1 MASFYTHCGML
12 ALVGWLLATSALADD
27 KQEDIK
33 PVSSDKLR
41 FSAVVESEAAYGI
54 TRDRAQKLELL
65 IDPQWEY
72 RFSEDTR
79 FTAIARLHADAFDHL
94 EPGQPGQGEIAPIS
108 RRLYLGDRTDL
119 ELREFYL
126 RTQLGKT
133 HLTLGKQQVVWGKAD
148 GLKLLDV
155 VNPQNF
161 REFILDNFDDS
172 RIPLWT
178 FNAELPLGK
187 SNLQFLWIPDR
198 TYHQLPESGATFAF
212 TSPLLVPQAPS
223 GIAVDLRP
231 VERPK
236 DILMDSDIG
245 MRLSTFWHGWD
256 LTFNYLYHYADL
268 PVFFQSLSL
277 TPSGATVTVSPRYER
292 NHLLGGSFSNA
303 FGELTVR
310 SEVVYNTDRY
320 VLTRNRDDPDG
331 VINSGEISY
340 VLGLDW
346 FGIQDSLVSFQ
357 LFQSGLLN
365 PAPGII
371 RDTLDTTSTLLLRRH
386 FLNETVETEVL
397 WLRNL
402 NDGDGLIRPKASYE
416 LRDNVKVWLGFDLFH
431 GNPNGLFGQFG
442 QNDRLVMGMELGL

>member
-1 MASFYTHCGML
+1 MARSWKPCATL
-12 ALVGWLLATSALADD
+12 ALAGWFIAASALADG
-27 KQEDIK
+27 KQDDIK
-33 PVSSDKLR
+33 PDWSDNLR
-41 FSAVVESEAAYGI
+41 FSAVVESEAAYGVA
-54 TRDRAQKLELL
+54 RDRAKKLELL
-65 IDPQWEY
+65 IEPQWEY
-72 RFSEDTR
+72 RLSEDTR

-108 RRLYLGDRTDL
+108 RRLMLRDRTDL

-126 RTQLGKT
+126 RTQLGKA

-198 TYHQLPESGATFAF
+198 TYHQLPESNAAFAF
-212 TSPLLVPQAPS
+212 TSPLFIPQAPP
-223 GIAVDLRP
+223 GAPVNLRP
-231 VERPK
+231 IERPNNF
-236 DILMDSDIG
+236 LMDTDVG

-256 LTFNYLYHYADL
+256 LTFNYLYHYVDL

-277 TPSGATVTVSPRYER
+277 TPSGAVVTVSPRYER

-303 FGELTVR
+303 FGDLTVR

-320 VLTRNRDDPDG
+320 VLTQNREDRDG
-331 VINSGEISY
+331 VIRSSEISY

-346 FGIQDSLVSFQ
+346 SGIQDSLVSVQ

-365 PAPGII
+365 PAPGMV
-371 RDTLDTTSTLLLRRH
+371 RDTVDTTSTLLLRRH
-386 FLNETVETEVL
+386 FQNETVEAEVL
-397 WLRNL
+397 WLSNL
-402 NDGDGLIRPKASYE
+402 NDGDGLIRPKISHE
-416 LRDNVKVWLGFDLFH
+416 LRDNVKVWLGVDLFY
-431 GNPNGLFGQFG
+431 GDPKGLFGQFD

>member
-1 MASFYTHCGML
+1 MARAYGRCAVL
-12 ALVGWLLATSALADD
+12 ALAGWLIATSALADG

-33 PVSSDKLR
+33 PISSDDLR
-41 FSAVVESEAAYGI
+41 FSAVLESEAAYGI
-54 TRDRAQKLELL
+54 ARERAQKMELF
-65 IDPQWEY
+65 IDPKVEY

-79 FTAIARLHADAFDHL
+79 FTAIARLHADAFDRL
-94 EPGQPGQGEIAPIS
+94 EPGQPGQEEVAPIS
-108 RRLYLGDRTDL
+108 RRLWLGDYAWL

-126 RTQLGKT
+126 RTQLGEA

-198 TYHQLPESGATFAF
+198 TYHQLPESNAVFAF
-212 TSPLLVPQAPS
+212 TSPLFVPQTPP
-223 GIAVDLRP
+223 GVPVNLRP
-231 VERPK
+231 IERPNNF
-236 DILMDSDIG
+236 LMDTDVG

-256 LTFNYLYHYADL
+256 LTLNYLYHYVDL
-268 PVFFQSLSL
+268 PVFFQSLSF
-277 TPSGATVTVSPRYER
+277 TPSGAVVTVSPRYER

-303 FGELTVR
+303 FGDLAVR

-320 VLTRNRDDPDG
+320 VLTQNREDRDG
-331 VINSGEISY
+331 VIRSSEISY

-346 FGIQDSLVSFQ
+346 SGIQDSLVSVQ

-365 PAPGII
+365 PALGMV
-371 RDTLDTTSTLLLRRH
+371 RDPLETTSTLLLRRH
-386 FLNETVETEVL
+386 FLNETVEAEVL
-397 WLRNL
+397 WLHNL
-402 NDGDGLIRPKASYE
+402 NVGDGLIRPKISYE
-416 LRDNVKVWLGFDLFH
+416 LRDNVKVWLGFDLFY
-431 GNPNGLFGQFG
+431 GDPKGLFGQFD

>member
-54 TRDRAQKLELL
+54 TRDRANKLELL

-79 FTAIARLHADAFDHL
+79 FTAIARLHADAFDQL

-108 RRLYLGDRTDL
+108 RRVWLGDRADL

-126 RTQLGKT
+126 RTQLGKA

-178 FNAELPLGK
+178 FNAELPFGK
-187 SNLQFLWIPDR
+187 NNLQFLWIPDR

-212 TSPLLVPQAPS
+212 TSPLLVPQAPPR
-223 GIAVDLRP
+223 IAVDLRS

-236 DILMDSDIG
+236 NILMDSDIG
-245 MRLSTFWHGWD
+245 MRLSTFWRGWD
-256 LTFNYLYHYADL
+256 LTFNYFYHYADL

-277 TPSGATVTVSPRYER
+277 TPSGAVVTVSPRYER

-310 SEVVYNTDRY
+310 GEVVYNTDRY